1 MTRVQV
7 VFWRQIPAQVKAR
20 QGSERASRP
29 LSDRFQQ
36 AIDDAAMGAGLSG
49 TDAYLA
55 EWHTS
60 EGEDRAGEPP
70 GAGGAARGS
79 PPTRPRGSLRWQR
92 RVESIRSHCAETC
105 GNSPSPWPSPSGRGE
120 RNTLSRRERVGVR
133 GNVSE
138 RTMCST
144 SFF

>member
-60 EGEDRAGEPP
+60 EGEDRPGDPQAAAESMAGELEAAYPAAP
-70 GAGGAARGS
+70 LAGLGRGGGGGAA
-79 PPTRPRGSLRWQR
+79 
-92 RVESIRSHCAETC
+92 A
-105 GNSPSPWPSPSGRGE
+105 PW
-120 RNTLSRRERVGVR
+120 GV
-133 GNVSE
+133 
-138 RTMCST
+138 TW
-144 SFF
+144 

>member
-36 AIDDAAMGAGLSG
+36 AIDDAAMSAGLSG

-55 EWHTS
+55 EWRTS
-60 EGEDRAGEPP
+60 EGEDRP
-70 GAGGAARGS
+70 GYPQAAAESMAAELEEAYPSARLAALAAAGGLEA
-79 PPTRPRGSLRWQR
+79 
-92 RVESIRSHCAETC
+92 
-105 GNSPSPWPSPSGRGE
+105 
-120 RNTLSRRERVGVR
+120 
-133 GNVSE
+133 
-138 RTMCST
+138 
-144 SFF
+144 